1 MDYFQIILISL
12 LCIIAVVTDLKKR
25 KIPNK
30 LTVPFALA
38 GILGQSFVF
47 GIPGARAALF
57 GFLLG
62 MFIFLF
68 PYSVKAM
75 GAGDVK
81 LMASI
86 GALSNWQFVLYSA
99 LLTAIA
105 GGIMVLGVR
114 AKSGG
119 LGQLFKN
126 VGSMIVYGIL
136 FALNKIRP
144 SKRLIDRM
152 SKYHVELSREADNYI
167 PYALAIGL
175 GVLATMLLLYTGRI
189 TIG

>member
-1 MDYFQIILISL
+1 MDYFQVVLIGL
-12 LCIIAVVTDLKKR
+12 LCVLAVITDLKSR

-30 LTVPFALA
+30 LTVPFVLVGLLLQSIIY
-38 GILGQSFVF
+38 GIT
-47 GIPGARAALF
+47 GAKNSLF

-62 MFIFLF
+62 LFIFIF
-68 PYSVKAM
+68 PYMMRAM

-81 LMASI
+81 LMAAI
-86 GALSNWQFVLYSA
+86 GALSNWQFVLYSG
-99 LLTAIA
+99 LLTAVA

-114 AKSGG
+114 VKSGG

-136 FALNKIRP
+136 FAVNKLRP

-152 SKYHVELSREADNYI
+152 SKYYVELSREADNYI

-175 GVLATMLLLYTGRI
+175 GVFATMLLLYTGRI